1 MTPPTT
7 EPSRV
12 TAGDTIAWTKSLPD
26 YPASSGWILKY
37 RLINAAGKID
47 ITATA
52 AGNDHAVSVPA
63 ATSAAW
69 PAGTYTVTAWVEKGA
84 ERYTVSVSG
93 TLLVEPNLAAAVAG
107 LDTRSESKKILDA
120 LMVAYAAAAASHA
133 YVQEYT
139 VAGRRL
145 VFQAKADWLL
155 EINFWRREVANEEA
169 ASRRRAG
176 LADSRKVYVR
186 F

>member
-37 RLINAAGKID
+37 RLINAAGKLD

-52 AGNDHAVSVPA
+52 AGDDHAVSVPA

-69 PAGTYTVTAWVEKGA
+69 LAGTYTVTAWVEKGA

-107 LDTRSESKKILDA
+107 LDTRSEAKKILDA

-133 YVQEYT
+133 YVRNT
-139 VAGRRL
+139 PLPA
-145 VFQAKADWLL
+145 
-155 EINFWRREVANEEA
+155 A
-169 ASRRRAG
+169 ASS
-176 LADSRKVYVR
+176 SRPRPTGCSKSTSGAEKSPTKKPPPVAAPASR
-186 F
+186 TAEKST

>member
-1 MTPPTT
+1 MTQATT

-26 YPASSGWILKY
+26 YPASSGWTLKY
-37 RLINAAGKID
+37 RLINAAGKLD
-47 ITATA
+47 ITAA
-52 AGNDHAVSVPA
+52 ASGADHAVTVPA

-69 PAGTYTVTAWVEKGA
+69 PAGTYAVTAWVEKA
-84 ERYTVSVSG
+84 AKRYTVSVAG
-93 TLLVEPNLAAAVAG
+93 TILVEPNLAAAVAG
-107 LDTRSESKKILDA
+107 IDTRSEAKKILDA
-120 LMVAYAAAAASHA
+120 LMLAYASASASHA

-145 VFQAKADWLL
+145 VFQGKADWLL
-155 EINFWRREVANEEA
+155 EINFWRREVANEDA

-176 LADSRKVYVR
+176 LPDSRKVYVR

>member
-52 AGNDHAVSVPA
+52 AGDDHAVSVSA
-63 ATSAAW
+63 ATSATW
-69 PAGTYTVTAWVEKGA
+69 PPGTYTVTAWVEKGA

-93 TLLVEPNLAAAVAG
+93 TILVEPNLAAAVAG
-107 LDTRSESKKILDA
+107 LDTRSEAKKILDE
-120 LMVAYAAAAASHA
+120 LMVAYASAAASHA
-133 YVQEYT
+133 FVQDYHI
-139 VAGRRL
+139 AGRRL
-145 VFQAKADWLL
+145 IFNSKADWLL
-155 EINFWRREVANEEA
+155 EINFWRREVANEA
-169 ASRRRAG
+169 ASSRRRAG